1 MNKAIIVVM
10 VLMLTGCANAP
21 QITPQITPQMRMDR
35 NNNALLNLDIGMSS
49 GEVLFVMGSPSLNE
63 AYESLNRKAVI
74 IFFYYTQRQRQD
86 GNETKDEM
94 TPVVLEDGRLVGWGD
109 EFYKN
114 KMEIDVNINNQ

>member
-1 MNKAIIVVM
+1 
-10 VLMLTGCANAP
+10 
-21 QITPQITPQMRMDR
+21 MRMDR

-63 AYESLNRKAVI
+63 AYESLNGKAVV

-86 GNETKDEM
+86 GNETNDEM